1 MKTKKNKLVLVK
13 DDYELLKGYIHSRL
27 DTLSPES
34 KNAEQLHQELK
45 QAMILENESDLPGD
59 VIRLNSW
66 IAVQETLTG
75 RELQFRLVLPAEA
88 NLTKQKL
95 SVFAP
100 LGIALIGY
108 RKGQQVKW
116 EMPAGEKVFYIKEV
130 ENNGVA

>member
-13 DDYELLKGYIHSRL
+13 DEYELLKGYIHSRL

-34 KNAEQLHQELK
+34 KTAQQLHLELK
-45 QAMILENESDLPGD
+45 QALVLDNEQEIPGD
-59 VIRLNSW
+59 IVRLNSW
-66 IAVQETLTG
+66 IAVEEKLTG
-75 RELQFRLVLPAEA
+75 RQLQFRLVLPSEA
-88 NLTKQKL
+88 NLNKQKL
-95 SVFAP
+95 SIFAP

-130 ENNGVA
+130 ENN